1 MSLLYSRFHFCQ
13 ERLNQIGAELFEY
26 GSNFFKGVSRQSVNF
41 FKRLFLT
48 SVNFSDIFA
57 TAPMLW
63 FDYVHSF
70 GKGHKPIYV
79 KRQVL
84 TRRLLLPLIRSG
96 RRRLRRILL
105 RAIV

>member
-1 MSLLYSRFHFCQ
+1 MSLLYPRFHFCQ
-13 ERLNQIGAELFEY
+13 ERLNQIGAELLEY
-26 GSNFFKGVSRQSVNF
+26 GSNF

-84 TRRLLLPLIRSG
+84 TRRLLLPLIHSG